1 MLSLQVRDLAKR
13 YNQRQVFAG
22 LNVTVTDG
30 TSLAITGPNGSG
42 KSTLIRVLCGLTRPN
57 GGQVTVSLDG
67 ASLSPAECRAQIGLV
82 APDLA
87 LYHELTALEN
97 LSFFA
102 QVRGLTTNVADL
114 EALLER
120 VGLAARG
127 DDLVGAYSS
136 GMRQR
141 LKYAQA
147 LLHRPRL
154 LFLDEPTA
162 NLDEAGSAIVAE
174 IIAEQKQR
182 GILVLATNEPEEV
195 YYGDQILRLG
205 S

>member
-82 APDLA
+82 APDLG
-87 LYHELTALEN
+87 LYH
-97 LSFFA
+97 
-102 QVRGLTTNVADL
+102 
-114 EALLER
+114 
-120 VGLAARG
+120 
-127 DDLVGAYSS
+127 
-136 GMRQR
+136 
-141 LKYAQA
+141 
-147 LLHRPRL
+147 
-154 LFLDEPTA
+154 
-162 NLDEAGSAIVAE
+162 
-174 IIAEQKQR
+174 
-182 GILVLATNEPEEV
+182 
-195 YYGDQILRLG
+195 
-205 S
+205 